1 MVCVVNPIFF
11 LNFFKNV
18 FTFSHILE
26 KSKKSDLYFLDCTRV
41 NFMIKYQKHNQK
53 FKLFA

>member
-1 MVCVVNPIFF
+1 MVCVVNLIFF

-41 NFMIKYQKHNQK
+41 NFIM
-53 FKLFA
+53 